1 MMIILKKHKVII
13 GLLIPLVALTLN
25 LYLGYRSSRNSEIAR
40 VEDRIRQTKL
50 ELARPIVK
58 VDLINASD
66 LLTAEM
72 LANLKSIPI
81 IIEITH
87 IKGETAKK
95 ITIVFKSDV
104 PIKGLKRFSSVEPYS
119 IRIDS
124 SGHKIDLNIPEIRQS
139 AKLKF
144 LLETEKTT
152 QIKFDFFADQGK
164 LLDADEM
171 KKALEQA
178 DQVFREE
185 LGPQE
190 WVPFEKWLV
199 GERKSHV
206 YSFMQYESPID
217 YELIKQTRT
226 AKEIELLI
234 YSEKL
239 LRLRNDNF
247 IKAAQRVL
255 VPDFLHFII
264 VMLALSFLAVVSA
277 FCTIRRRYESM
288 SNFIEQHFIKKGV
301 GIVDVLK
308 KMGAPAYMATA
319 KDSKAEGDLLF
330 SYGRRSFFGFIFNSG
345 GNPFDDYYFTFI
357 FQGNALKVIK
367 DNNKKTVM
375 KVDSTID

>member
-1 MMIILKKHKVII
+1 MMTFFKKNKVII
-13 GLLIPLVALTLN
+13 GLLIPLLAFTLN

-66 LLTAEM
+66 LLNAEM

-124 SGHKIDLNIPEIRQS
+124 SGHKVDLNIPEIRQS

-144 LLETEKTT
+144 LLETEKTA

-164 LLDADEM
+164 LLDDDEM

-178 DQVFREE
+178 DRVFKEE
-185 LGPQE
+185 LGLQE
-190 WVPFEKWLV
+190 WLPLGKWLV
-199 GERKSHV
+199 RERKSLV
-206 YSFMQYESPID
+206 YSFMQHESPID

-255 VPDFLHFII
+255 VPDYLHLII
-264 VMLALSFLAVVSA
+264 VMLALSFLAVVIA
-277 FCTIRRRYESM
+277 FFIIRRRYESM
-288 SNFIEQHFIKKGV
+288 SNFIEQHFFKKGV

-308 KMGAPAYMATA
+308 KMGAPAGIAIA
-319 KDSKAEGDLLF
+319 KDSKAEGDLFL
-330 SYGRRSFFGFIFNSG
+330 SYGRRSFLGFIFDSVGNS
-345 GNPFDDYYFTFI
+345 FDDYYFTFI
-357 FQGNALKVIK
+357 FQANVLKVIK
-367 DNNKKTVM
+367 DNNKKTEM
-375 KVDSTID
+375 NVDSTID